1 MPAIESLS
9 LIELAAAL
17 RSGSLPLE
25 EYLSHLEENFRA
37 WEPQVLAFV
46 PEEGRFE
53 RLRRAAAELE
63 QRFPEP
69 LSRPSLY
76 GVPIGV
82 KDIFHVD
89 GFVTRAGS
97 QLPPKELQ
105 GPEADSVT
113 TLRRAGAL
121 VFGKTVTTEFA
132 YFGPGSTRNPH
143 NDSHTPGGS
152 SSGSAAGVGAGFCP
166 LAFGTQ
172 TIGSITRP
180 AAFCGVVGYK
190 PSYERISR
198 VGVIPLSPSL
208 DHIGI
213 FVSQMAGVALVTG
226 LLCRDWNAQV
236 SPSTTLT
243 QPPLSPSAVRART
256 WRLDGGTND
265 AKPVLGVP
273 EGPYL
278 QRASTAG
285 LAQFEQDT
293 ARLAE
298 AGYEIRH
305 VEVFTDFDEIYHR
318 HNLTVAAEAAR
329 VHTDWYKQYHEL
341 YHPKTAELIERGKG
355 IDDDTLSKALAGRG
369 ELSTAL
375 SAVMDAHGVDL
386 WISPSAPGTAPAG
399 LDSTGDPVMNLPWTH
414 CGHPTLGIPSGRD
427 EKGLPYGLQ
436 LAARSYKD
444 EQLIVW
450 GTQIET
456 ALVSAA

>member
-1 MPAIESLS
+1 MPAVESLS

-25 EYLSHLEENFRA
+25 EYLSQMEENFLTR
-37 WEPQVLAFV
+37 EPQVLAFV

-53 RLRRAAAELE
+53 RLRREAAELE

-105 GPEADSVT
+105 GPEAASVT

-121 VFGKTVTTEFA
+121 VFGKSVTTEFA
-132 YFGPGSTRNPH
+132 YFGPGPTRNPH
-143 NDSHTPGGS
+143 NGNHTPGGS

-180 AAFCGVVGYK
+180 AAFCGVVGFK

-198 VGVIPLSPSL
+198 AGVIPLSPSL

-226 LLCRDWNAQV
+226 LLCRDWNAEL

-243 QPPLSPSAVRART
+243 QP
-256 WRLDGGTND
+256 RLDGGTSD

-293 ARLAE
+293 ARLAQ

-305 VEVFTDFDEIYHR
+305 VEAFTDFDEIYRR
-318 HNLTVAAEAAR
+318 HNNTVAAEAAR
-329 VHTDWYKQYHEL
+329 VHTGWYEQYHEL
-341 YHPKTAELIERGKG
+341 YHSKTAELIERGKS
-355 IDDDTLSKALAGRG
+355 IDDESLAKALAGRR
-369 ELSTAL
+369 ELSTAI
-375 SAVMDAHGVDL
+375 SALMDADGIDL
-386 WISPSAPGTAPAG
+386 WISPSATGTAPAG

-414 CGHPTLGIPSGRD
+414 CGHPTLGLPTGPD
-427 EKGLPYGLQ
+427 KNGLPYGLQ
-436 LAARSYKD
+436 LAARSHKD

-450 GTQIET
+450 GTQIE
-456 ALVSAA
+456 AVLVSAA